1 MEISWYMCNG
11 LRRQNISNMDL
22 HVGAKLMDVI
32 IRAEIVEV
40 REAEF
45 LRHEG
50 AS

>member
-1 MEISWYMCNG
+1 MEISWYMCKG
-11 LRRQNISNMDL
+11 LKAEYIQYAPAC
-22 HVGAKLMDVI
+22 GAKLMDVI